1 MLASVFTNNAKK
13 WRDLAKQLELHATIF
28 FWWLGVEISFL
39 PTMKNHHVDKDHR
52 TRSWENTLNK
62 LIISFFVWTVLN
74 LIEKFIIQLIAISFH
89 TRTYADRI
97 EINKFQI
104 GSLTKLYGFS
114 RQKIANTDAD
124 FEEKTENDN
133 SGFKAPLRY
142 AGRAQRVAKGAMQK
156 VGDVAGAV
164 AADFTGKKVTNS
176 TEPYPVVLTLL
187 RTTSGCQALAR
198 RLYRTFVRDGFDTVF
213 SGDLKEAFDN
223 SEEAEAAFAMFDRDM
238 NGDISMEELEAACVD
253 IGRERK
259 SITASLKDLDTVV
272 SRLDNVLEFFVVVI
286 SLVVFLTL
294 ISTSAA
300 GVLTSAGSS
309 VLALS
314 WLFSTTAQEFL
325 QSVVFVFVK
334 HPFDVGDRVTIYG
347 NSGAAGLG
355 DDYFVKQ
362 ISLLYTEFKKME
374 GHIVQAP
381 NSYLNTLF
389 ILNQRRSGAL
399 AEAVPIVIKYGTT
412 LEQIDALRQRLV
424 EFVRSERR
432 EFQSNILTEM
442 RQVTDNFSITLNVVF
457 FYKSNW
463 QNEGLRLQRRNKF
476 ICMLMIA
483 LQEIGIEGSRMN
495 LQGAHVD
502 FPVHVNYHGAIPT
515 QPPPSYNDNHPDS
528 NRSNTPSGL
537 GAAPGTPDQPTS
549 SAGGGVGSSAT
560 RHPSI
565 LRKGMTTAAARARG
579 DSVASRKHVDFS
591 LGMNEMA
598 TGDIMGDVFEDRTAR
613 FDVDLV
619 KEANRETQER
629 RVQQIQEEE
638 EEEERERRSRA
649 SSSRN
654 ASNANLSVPSRDEGR
669 GSTESHGNH
678 STSSSYRNRFFRRR
692 SNASR
697 GPEDLEQGRSSHIRT
712 VSPAD
717 LSRKESHH
725 Q

>member
-39 PTMKNHHVDKDHR
+39 PTMKNHHVDNDHR

-124 FEEKTENDN
+124 FEEKAENDN
-133 SGFKAPLRY
+133 TGFKTPLRY

-164 AADFTGKKVTNS
+164 AADFTGRKATNS

-213 SGDLKEAFDN
+213 SGDLKEAFEN

-238 NGDISMEELEAACVD
+238 NGDISMEELEAACVE

-286 SLVVFLTL
+286 SLIVFLTL

-399 AEAVPIVIKYGTT
+399 AEAVPIVIKYGTM

-476 ICMLMIA
+476 ICMLMVA

-502 FPVHVNYHGAIPT
+502 HPVHVNYHGAIPT
-515 QPPPSYNDNHPDS
+515 QPPPSYNDNRPDS
-528 NRSNTPSGL
+528 NRSNAPSGL
-537 GAAPGTPDQPTS
+537 GGTGTPDQTPG
-549 SAGGGVGSSAT
+549 SAGGGAGSSSAT

-591 LGMNEMA
+591 LGMNQMA
-598 TGDIMGDVFEDRTAR
+598 TGDVMGDVFEDRTAR

-638 EEEERERRSRA
+638 EEEERERRSKA

-678 STSSSYRNRFFRRR
+678 SASSSYRNRFFRRR

-697 GPEDLEQGRSSHIRT
+697 DPEDLERGRSTSHIRT

-717 LSRKESHH
+717 LGRKESR